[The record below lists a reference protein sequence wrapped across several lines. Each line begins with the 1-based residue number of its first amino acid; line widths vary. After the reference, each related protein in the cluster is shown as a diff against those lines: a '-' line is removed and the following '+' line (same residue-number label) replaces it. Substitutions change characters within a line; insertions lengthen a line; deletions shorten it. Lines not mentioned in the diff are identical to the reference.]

1 MHAQRPQPKSINPCK
16 ASTDTPTSGP
26 HPSPYQGVRV
36 LYEAVFLQN
45 TQDSQPQL
53 LEVTELQQRRQVLEE
68 YLSGGS
74 EEGDDGEGEEGE
86 EEGVRKGRRGRL
98 AWMGE

>member
-1 MHAQRPQPKSINPCK
+1 MQSSSQTKSINPCK

-36 LYEAVFLQN
+36 LYEAVLLQN
-45 TQDSQPQL
+45 TQDSQPQFL
-53 LEVTELQQRRQVLEE
+53 KVPQLQQRRQVLEE
-68 YLSGGS
+68 DLRGSS

-86 EEGVRKGRRGRL
+86 EGGVRKGRRRRL
-98 AWMGE
+98 VWMVE